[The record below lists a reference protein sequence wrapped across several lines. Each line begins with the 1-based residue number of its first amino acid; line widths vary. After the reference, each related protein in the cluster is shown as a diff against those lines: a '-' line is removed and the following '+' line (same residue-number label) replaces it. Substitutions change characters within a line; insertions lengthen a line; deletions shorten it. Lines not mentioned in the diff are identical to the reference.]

1 MHDMPFFDDS
11 LNDSQKAAVRFAI
24 ESVEVAC
31 IHGPPGEVVSNLV
44 HCRPYVCA
52 GTGKT
57 HTLVEI
63 IRQLTSITP
72 VNPRPL
78 RLLVCG
84 ASNLS
89 VDNILERLLALP
101 SPSQGPKLN
110 VTRIGHPAR
119 VIPHEGALNSIF
131 EAQVERSDEVRGL
144 RTWLMSAPHFH
155 VRPLWQE
162 T

>member
-1 MHDMPFFDDS
+1 M
-11 LNDSQKAAVRFAI
+11 
-24 ESVEVAC
+24 C
-31 IHGPPGEVVSNLV
+31 I
-44 HCRPYVCA
+44 

-57 HTLVEI
+57 HTLIEI

-72 VNPRPL
+72 INPRPM

-101 SPSQGPKLN
+101 APSQGAKLI
-110 VTRIGHPAR
+110 VTRVGHPAR
-119 VIPHEGALNSIF
+119 VIPHEGALNSTL
-131 EAQVERSDEVRGL
+131 EAQAERSDEVRGFCAL
-144 RTWLMSAPHFH
+144 FVDDSDSTFSI
-155 VRPLWQE
+155 RPLWRE